1 MKKTAK
7 NIEKYKKGE
16 EHNKYE
22 ILVSEEF
29 AKKLNDF
36 NPIKSINNFN
46 FSYQIKGQNL
56 LYSKI
61 LLLSKKLKIYWMFMK
76 QE

>member
-1 MKKTAK
+1 LKKTAK

-16 EHNKYE
+16 KHNKYE
-22 ILVSEEF
+22 ILVSEEL

-46 FSYQIKGQNL
+46 F
-56 LYSKI
+56 
-61 LLLSKKLKIYWMFMK
+61 
-76 QE
+76 

>member
-1 MKKTAK
+1 LKKTAK

-36 NPIKSINNFN
+36 NRI
-46 FSYQIKGQNL
+46 
-56 LYSKI
+56 
-61 LLLSKKLKIYWMFMK
+61 KKLQIYDIKLLFK
-76 QE
+76 K

>member
-1 MKKTAK
+1 LKKTAK

-29 AKKLNDF
+29 AKKFNDF
-36 NPIKSINNFN
+36 NPIKSINNLN
-46 FSYQIKGQNL
+46 F
-56 LYSKI
+56 
-61 LLLSKKLKIYWMFMK
+61 
-76 QE
+76 